1 MAETIIVTVTETDVL
16 STETFDLIDVA
27 AQGPMGPQGPQGTPG
42 VSGAAAGISTDPDNR
57 LAVGSDS
64 GLYCPEIL
72 IDPLAYYIL
81 SRS

>member
-1 MAETIIVTVTETDVL
+1 MPEVITTTTQVFEILEV
-16 STETFDLIDVA
+16 SS
-27 AQGPMGPQGPQGTPG
+27 QGPMGPQGPQGTPG
-42 VSGAAAGISTDPDNR
+42 LSGAAAGISTDPDNR

-64 GLYCPEIL
+64 GLYCPEIT